1 MQGECQFAAN
11 GVSTGGE
18 IDVSDARRTTLEKGI
33 TDWQL
38 LLQIDSDDSMET
50 MWGDAG
56 RVYFWIREQDLK
68 NQDFG
73 KVWLSSMLLKGDWNR
88 KAKVMTL
95 WELSDK
101 LKLGKSSAFVK
112 KNLRTLRLTDA
123 EFEADF
129 FCDHRFSE
137 KDGDVWIGVVVEREL
152 GAVLALEDVRFR
164 PPTVNDLAA
173 ILAHAM
179 LRPLTERGR
188 QRPSIVH
195 LRHRPQWQE
204 LLPHLQQLG
213 MRVGLAEELPIFD
226 LVAAEWMYKTRLAAR
241 FHEALIEW
249 KVNRKTA
256 TEVPML
262 DELRMTLR
270 KPFPDRRRSVQFRSS
285 DLMHWSHEMCVRAYP
300 SRSVPVPPYT
310 PETIVPVRLN
320 ADELEAILT
329 TTVIATSD
337 EL

>member
-1 MQGECQFAAN
+1 
-11 GVSTGGE
+11 
-18 IDVSDARRTTLEKGI
+18 
-33 TDWQL
+33 
-38 LLQIDSDDSMET
+38 
-50 MWGDAG
+50 
-56 RVYFWIREQDLK
+56 
-68 NQDFG
+68 
-73 KVWLSSMLLKGDWNR
+73 
-88 KAKVMTL
+88 MTL

-129 FCDHRFSE
+129 FFDHRFSE

-249 KVNRKTA
+249 MVNRKTA

-262 DELRMTLR
+262 DEFRMTLR

-337 EL
+337 ELRPRLETMAAEGKIIELNVNEWDCILLALIALKIADQSDREHLVDIGMDIAKHLAETLGIRPPVSVE